1 MKDIKDY
8 LITEETEKKNKHVM
22 KLWSIASQYGKLFL
36 DTVMSFAKYLD
47 EVGEIEFDE
56 PIQIANK
63 EDYDMPGE
71 VTAVKSVDADHI
83 VAMLV
88 SYKEGAK
95 PEWEEIVGVNGQD
108 VISLDDLLWLY
119 EKVYDKMKNKKK

>member
-22 KLWSIASQYGKLFL
+22 KLWSVASQYGKLFL

-47 EVGEIEFDE
+47 EVGEVEFDE

-63 EDYDMPGE
+63 EDYSTPGK
-71 VTAVKSVDADHI
+71 VTAVRSGEDDRTI
-83 VAMLV
+83 SILV
-88 SYKEGAK
+88 TYKKGAK
-95 PEWEEIVGVNGQD
+95 PEWEEIIGVDGQD
-108 VISLDDLLWLY
+108 IISLDDLLWLY
-119 EKVYDKMKNKKK
+119 EKVSDKMKNKKK

>member
-47 EVGEIEFDE
+47 EVGEVEFDE

-63 EDYDMPGE
+63 EDYFAPGE
-71 VTAVKSVDADHI
+71 VTAVRSGEDDRTI
-83 VAMLV
+83 SILV
-88 SYKEGAK
+88 TYKKGAK

-108 VISLDDLLWLY
+108 IISLDDLLWLY

>member
-8 LITEETEKKNKHVM
+8 LITEENEKKNRHVM
-22 KLWSIASQYGKLFL
+22 KLWSVASQYGKLFL

-88 SYKEGAK
+88 SYKEGTK

-119 EKVYDKMKNKKK
+119 EKVSDKMKNKKK

>member
-8 LITEETEKKNKHVM
+8 LITEESEKRNIY
-22 KLWSIASQYGKLFL
+22 SIASQYGKLFL

-47 EVGEIEFDE
+47 DFGEVEFDE
-56 PIQIANK
+56 PVQIANK
-63 EDYDMPGE
+63 EDYSTPGK
-71 VTAVKSVDADHI
+71 VTAVKSVDNDHI

-88 SYKEGAK
+88 SYKEGTK

-108 VISLDDLLWLY
+108 VISLDDLLLLY
-119 EKVYDKMKNKKK
+119 ENVYNKMKNKKK